1 MEQKRCVIPHA
12 RLLLIVMHNTFGIVG
27 SFHCPIFSLKMKIY
41 ENDSI
46 SQMRSHKIFHGPLTL
61 VGVSVDPAVASSGV
75 FVCLRLSALLL
86 GLGGGGLRTWT
97 AGSFRFLVDSLF
109 CFGCNDRLPH
119 EPHLDEVFESD
130 KTPSNKNVQVVG
142 IRKFLSSLENRNH
155 TSCDQKKTSNV
166 ESSED
171 SELLLA
177 M

>member
-1 MEQKRCVIPHA
+1 
-12 RLLLIVMHNTFGIVG
+12 
-27 SFHCPIFSLKMKIY
+27 
-41 ENDSI
+41 
-46 SQMRSHKIFHGPLTL
+46 
-61 VGVSVDPAVASSGV
+61 
-75 FVCLRLSALLL
+75 
-86 GLGGGGLRTWT
+86 
-97 AGSFRFLVDSLF
+97 
-109 CFGCNDRLPH
+109 
-119 EPHLDEVFESD
+119 LDEVFESD